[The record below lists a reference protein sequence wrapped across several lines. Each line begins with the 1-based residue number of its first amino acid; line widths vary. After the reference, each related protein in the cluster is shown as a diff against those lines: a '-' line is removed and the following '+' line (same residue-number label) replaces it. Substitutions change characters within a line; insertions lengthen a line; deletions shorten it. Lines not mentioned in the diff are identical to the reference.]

1 MGCERMKAQN
11 RKYQQAKIDREKGG
25 DAVMRRIKFQ
35 KAVLRGPEYACS
47 SCHRLL
53 FKKSVTAVT
62 QKLREKIK
70 QASEERVKKL
80 NEDRTK
86 AQGIFSEL
94 NSKSK
99 LKKKSKKTFEFALDA
114 YKAWNTH
121 LIKSVD
127 DMVYLCSTCK
137 GPLQKGNMPAMCV
150 ANGLQMN
157 HPTDQSSP
165 SWSLT

>member
-1 MGCERMKAQN
+1 
-11 RKYQQAKIDREKGG
+11 
-25 DAVMRRIKFQ
+25 MRRIKFQ
-35 KAVLRGPEYACS
+35 KAVLRGPEDGCS

-62 QKLREKIK
+62 QKLREKIR

-86 AQGIFSEL
+86 AEATFSEL
-94 NSKSK
+94 NYIKSK

-114 YKAWNTH
+114 YKAWNAP

-127 DMVYLCSTCK
+127 GL
-137 GPLQKGNMPAMCV
+137 PLFH
-150 ANGLQMN
+150 L
-157 HPTDQSSP
+157 
-165 SWSLT
+165 